1 MKEQIIRIL
10 ENRATKFE
18 SINHSYEAREVKS
31 AIDTIKRLVPPE
43 LFVIHD
49 VVLQSEQLCDN
60 PHCEDGIV
68 DRDMY
73 GHPIYCKVCDK
84 HN

>member
-31 AIDTIKRLVPPE
+31 AIDTIRRLVPPE

-49 VVLQSEQLCDN
+49 VVLQSEQLPDEN
-60 PHCEDGIV
+60 LYQPCEGCTTS
-68 DRDMY
+68 
-73 GHPIYCKVCDK
+73 CKSWEVFFCK
-84 HN
+84 KLVG